1 MIKPQWCRLEKNH
14 EFLLGSYAV
23 VSNFEV
29 QVFFLDDVKK
39 QLSCYPKEFVFEL
52 SCLFISQNMHQGY
65 PTETLVRFLKAR
77 EWHVNKAQK
86 MVVLSAAIFLFIFHI
101 DGS

>member
-1 MIKPQWCRLEKNH
+1 VVRIFANENLPAHLVYASSGGKRQGILALHMIKPQWCRLEKNH

-39 QLSCYPKEFVFEL
+39 
-52 SCLFISQNMHQGY
+52 
-65 PTETLVRFLKAR
+65 
-77 EWHVNKAQK
+77 
-86 MVVLSAAIFLFIFHI
+86 
-101 DGS
+101 